1 LILVVFWL
9 PPRTED
15 KVVVLEASSLLEE
28 DAVEQSFH
36 TQHERFFPTLASTP
50 VTMTKPTTNAIA
62 PAIRLPIRMERRLAG
77 AREAN
82 LENGCL
88 SL

>member
-1 LILVVFWL
+1 M
-9 PPRTED
+9 
-15 KVVVLEASSLLEE
+15 VVLEALSLLE
-28 DAVEQSFH
+28 DAVGQSSH

-62 PAIRLPIRMERRLAG
+62 PATTLPIRMERRLAG